1 MTRDDVVVMAVNAGA
16 NSHFVKHHIAFIEA
30 FAKLVEAHTRGQ
42 MFKPDWDNYRQGL
55 IDGAV
60 SEREACAKLA
70 QKTVCDT
77 HIPTGVRIYGTAA
90 AKAIRARGN
99 T

>member
-55 IDGAV
+55 VDGAV
-60 SEREACAKLA
+60 SEREACAK
-70 QKTVCDT
+70 VCEQ
-77 HIPTGVRIYGTAA
+77 Y
-90 AKAIRARGN
+90 AKANEESDIMVEAFLHCADRLRNRGN